1 MLEAMVMKTEIGAGR
16 LSLKI
21 TRVAAVWVT
30 ARSFLWRTSCKAAGP
45 RRDFFRSGRNIT
57 TFNGDYQTNFTYVNL
72 RTRNSGAFSYRIAS
86 EAR

>member
-30 ARSFLWRTSCKAAGP
+30 ARSFLWRTSCKVAGP
-45 RRDFFRSGRNIT
+45 RKEVLPVGSQYN
-57 TFNGDYQTNFTYVNL
+57 NF
-72 RTRNSGAFSYRIAS
+72 
-86 EAR
+86 